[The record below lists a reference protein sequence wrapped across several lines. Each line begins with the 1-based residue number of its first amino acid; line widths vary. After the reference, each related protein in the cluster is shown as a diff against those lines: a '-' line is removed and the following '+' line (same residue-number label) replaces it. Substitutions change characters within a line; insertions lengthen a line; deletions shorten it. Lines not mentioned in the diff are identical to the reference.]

1 MRQKAHFFINSDSAE
16 TKKETY
22 GFQSK
27 HYLSRIKELD
37 MFEKDLLELVK
48 TDKFRNK
55 NDKFQNEMKD
65 NINKI
70 KFLSKVFIPAE
81 KTTNICELTHLKSTK
96 NY

>member
-1 MRQKAHFFINSDSAE
+1 
-16 TKKETY
+16 
-22 GFQSK
+22 
-27 HYLSRIKELD
+27 